1 MRLFPWL
8 RRGLATLGLAAAVGC
23 PALAAS
29 PAVAKPAL
37 WRVADKD
44 TTVYLFGTVHMLP
57 QNYAWRTPALEKALA
72 KSNGL
77 FVETLI
83 DQKNPEGFRADFSQ
97 LGFRRGLPPILE
109 RVPLDKRASLATTAA
124 RLKIPLAGLDGME
137 TWAAAFTLLTMQFQ
151 ALDLTGADGVENA
164 LRSAFASAGKPI
176 GQLETNREQLSFF
189 DQLSEPA
196 QVDLLEGAIET
207 PESMRSEFDQMLKA
221 WVSGNVDEIARS
233 FYAEFRDSPE
243 LQAAL
248 LARRNANWAGWV
260 ERRMTQPGSVM
271 VAVGAGHL
279 AGDGSVQE
287 MLKRRG
293 YRVTRVQ

>member
-1 MRLFPWL
+1 MRFLPWL
-8 RRGLATLGLAAAVGC
+8 RRGLAALGLAAAAGC
-23 PALAAS
+23 STLIAS
-29 PAVAKPAL
+29 PAEAKPAL

-44 TTVYLFGTVHMLP
+44 TTVYLFGTIHMLP
-57 QNYAWRTPALEKALA
+57 QNYAWRSPAIDKALA

-83 DQKNPEGFRADFSQ
+83 DQQNPEGFRTDFRQ
-97 LGFRRGLPPILE
+97 LGYRTGLRPILD
-109 RVPLDKRASLATTAA
+109 RVPPEKRANLTDTAA
-124 RLKIPLAGLDGME
+124 RLKVPLAGLDGME
-137 TWAAAFTLLTMQFQ
+137 TWAAAFTLLNLQFQ
-151 ALDLTGADGVENA
+151 ALDLKGADGVENS
-164 LRSAFASAGKPI
+164 LRSAFATAGKPI

-196 QVDLLEGAIET
+196 QVDLLQGAIES
-207 PESMRSEFDQMLKA
+207 PESMRGEFDGMLKA
-221 WVSGNVDEIARS
+221 WISGDVAEIARS
-233 FYAEFRDSPE
+233 FSAEFRDSPE

-248 LARRNANWAGWV
+248 LGRRNANWAGWV